1 MDSDKHIGVL
11 RPAHIRTGVKRNI
24 CVIRACHN
32 DCCTASFELRF
43 YLLGEEQ
50 VYLLLVF
57 FGAVGVICA
66 YRSGIVAAVTR
77 VYHND
82 TAAER
87 RSGLRFNLECK
98 AAVRSIAD
106 GIAVESAGSP
116 ESQAQG
122 QRFRLAVRYP
132 LGGGDYLAA
141 GDIDFADNIAGMAE
155 GDINIFSVERCHG
168 IERTARSL
176 RRRDI

>member
-11 RPAHIRTGVKRNI
+11 RPAHIRTGVERNI
-24 CVIRACHN
+24 CVFRACHN
-32 DCCTASFELRF
+32 DCCAAGFELRF

-50 VYLLLVF
+50 IYLLLVF

-66 YRSGIVAAVTR
+66 YSAGIVAAVTR
-77 VYHND
+77 IYHND

-87 RSGLRFNLECK
+87 RSGLRLNLECK
-98 AAVRSIAD
+98 TAARTIPD
-106 GIAVESAGSP
+106 GIAAEAPGSP
-116 ESQAQG
+116 ESAGLG
-122 QRFRLAVRYP
+122 QCFRLAVRYP
-132 LGGGDYLAA
+132 LGGGDYLAT

-155 GDINIFSVERCHG
+155 GDINIFSVERRHG

-176 RRRDI
+176 RRGDI

>member
-11 RPAHIRTGVKRNI
+11 RPAHIRTGVERNI

-66 YRSGIVAAVTR
+66 YRAGIVATVTR

-82 TAAER
+82 AAAER
-87 RSGLRFNLECK
+87 RRGLRLNFECE
-98 AAVRSIAD
+98 AAD

-141 GDIDFADNIAGMAE
+141 GDIDFAGDIAGMAE
-155 GDINIFSVERCHG
+155 GDINIFSVECSHG
-168 IERTARSL
+168 IERAARSL